1 MQGEVTPALM
11 QQSEIVGTAV
21 SLDEADNPAL
31 TVYVDQD
38 AANAGEVIRNLS
50 RQIRSAH
57 MQIRLMD
64 EIHAMGNTAKQTPLL
79 AQDVSTNPR
88 AIGLLFA
95 ANNMAAFANPINQ
108 VLSFLGASM
117 VGR

>member
-38 AANAGEVIRNLS
+38 AANAGEVIRNLP
-50 RQIRSAH
+50 RQIRGVH
-57 MQIRLMD
+57 VQVQLMD

-79 AQDVSTNPR
+79 VQDVSTNPR

-95 ANNMAAFANPINQ
+95 ANNTAAFANPINQ
-108 VLSFLGASM
+108 VLSFVGASM
-117 VGR
+117 VGK

>member
-1 MQGEVTPALM
+1 M

-31 TVYVDQD
+31 MVYVDQD
-38 AANAGEVIRNLS
+38 AANEVIRNLP
-50 RQIRSAH
+50 RQIRGVH
-57 MQIRLMD
+57 VQVQLMD

-79 AQDVSTNPR
+79 VQDVSSNPP

-95 ANNMAAFANPINQ
+95 ANNTAAFANPINQ
-108 VLSFLGASM
+108 VLSFVGASM
-117 VGR
+117 VGK